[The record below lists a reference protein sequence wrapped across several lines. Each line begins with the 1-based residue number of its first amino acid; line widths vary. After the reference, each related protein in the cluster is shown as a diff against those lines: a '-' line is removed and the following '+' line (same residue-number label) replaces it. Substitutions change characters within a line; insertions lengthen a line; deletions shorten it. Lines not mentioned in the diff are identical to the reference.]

1 VQHLPLGRAKERL
14 SGCAYWREGG
24 DPLAGCVPGF
34 AGYLETSTLTT
45 AGLTGNPN
53 RCTTDFGIV
62 HHNTVG
68 VMAADE
74 LICNALPGI
83 E

>member
-1 VQHLPLGRAKERL
+1 
-14 SGCAYWREGG
+14 
-24 DPLAGCVPGF
+24 
-34 AGYLETSTLTT
+34 LETSTLTT